1 MQGLS
6 YICKSVSVIH
16 CISKLENKNHILI
29 KIDKVISSNLALT
42 SDLKINKLEMEYSLV
57 MGYLQN
63 NYQKLKPN
71 GKVKVNFISVG
82 N

>member
-1 MQGLS
+1 
-6 YICKSVSVIH
+6 
-16 CISKLENKNHILI
+16 LENKNHILI